1 MHVFI
6 DLDDTILDFL
16 KAEEVALSKTLKDFD
31 IEPTKET
38 VALYSRINDSLW
50 KKLETGE
57 MTREQI
63 LVTRFKMLFEQLNVK
78 KDYSLA
84 NQKYK
89 ENLSQGHWFIE
100 GAEELLQNLYQKHHL
115 YIVSNGTTSVQW
127 GRIKSAK
134 IEKYFDGIFL
144 SQDIGHNKP
153 NVKFFEKCFEQI
165 RDFDK
170 NDAIILG
177 DSLSSDIKG
186 GINAGIKTCWFNP
199 KNKEI
204 GNIKPDYIITSLNE
218 FLEIV

>member
-38 VALYSRINDSLW
+38 ISLYSKINDSLW

-84 NQKYK
+84 NDKYK
-89 ENLSQGHWFIE
+89 ENLSKGHWFID
-100 GAEELLQNLYQKHHL
+100 GAQELLKSLYKKHHL
-115 YIVSNGTTSVQW
+115 YIVSNGTTSVQC
-127 GRIKSAK
+127 GRIKSAN

-144 SQDIGHNKP
+144 SQDIGYNKP
-153 NVKFFEKCFEQI
+153 SVKFFERCFEQI
-165 RDFDK
+165 KDFNK

-186 GINAGIKTCWFNP
+186 GINAGIKTCLFDP
-199 KNKEI
+199 KNKFS
-204 GNIKPDYIITSLNE
+204 GDIKPDYIIHSLSE
-218 FLEIV
+218 FLSLV